1 MTVGN
6 NGNGIGILTHRQA
19 EVLRYSILGHTQ
31 REISKQ
37 LEISQPR
44 VSAAIKTAKDKV
56 RLARETLDFNDELRY
71 LAILRESGY
80 KGNAILKKGYLY

>member
-6 NGNGIGILTHRQA
+6 SSNGIGILTNRQA
-19 EVLRYSILGHTQ
+19 EVLRYTILGHTQ

-37 LEISQPR
+37 LGISQPR

-56 RLARETLDFNDELRY
+56 RLARETLDFNDELKY
-71 LAILRESGY
+71 LAILQESGY
-80 KGNAILKKGYLY
+80 KGNAIMKKGYLY